1 MTLNLDDAAL
11 SAADAFVRRHGAPP
25 TLGVVLGSG
34 LGAFADKLTNAVKIP
49 YGDIP
54 HAPLSKVPGHAGAL
68 VIGELAGVAGGL
80 RIAVLS
86 GRVHAYE
93 GHSWERVTFLV
104 RLLARLGV
112 KGAVLTNAA
121 GGVNLSFT
129 PGDLMLITDHLN
141 MLGGSPLVGENE
153 ERFGPRFV
161 DMTHAYDKA
170 FQAQFIAAAEAQGV
184 KLQRGVYAAMLGPT
198 YETPAEIRMLRTM
211 GADAVGMSTVPE
223 TIALRHLGVRVAAL
237 SCITNAAAGISGET
251 LSHAEV
257 KEVADRSAD
266 AFIRLLAAAL
276 PRLVNE

>member
-11 SAADAFVRRHGAPP
+11 SAADVFVRRHGAPP

-34 LGAFADKLTNAVKIP
+34 LGAFADKLTNATKIP
-49 YGDIP
+49 YSEIP

-68 VIGELAGVAGGL
+68 VIGELAGV

-86 GRVHAYE
+86 GRVHSYE
-93 GHSWERVTFLV
+93 GHSWERVTFMV
-104 RLLARLGV
+104 RMLARWGA

-121 GGVNLSFT
+121 GGVNLGFT
-129 PGDLMLITDHLN
+129 PGDLMLLADHLN

-170 FQAQFIAAAEAQGV
+170 YQAQFIAAAEAEKI

-237 SCITNAAAGISGET
+237 SCITNAAAGISGEV

-266 AFIRLLAAAL
+266 AFIRLLANAL
-276 PRLVNE
+276 PRLVAA